1 MTTRSRL
8 VLAVTAWCL
17 AAVAVVVPL
26 VWLINNRDWGVA
38 LMLLTPF
45 VVYALLRLGRALEGW
60 AVAGLP
66 PGSRER

>member
-26 VWLINNRDWGVA
+26 VWLINTRDWGVA
-38 LMLLTPF
+38 LMLLVPF
-45 VVYALLRLGRALEGW
+45 AVYGLLHLGRALEGW
-60 AVAGLP
+60 ARCVLP
-66 PGSRER
+66 PGEG